1 MAGKE
6 DFRRFIS
13 YNRHMEESNSRRKTI
28 LVVEDDADMRFYF
41 QIILERED
49 FDLVMAEN
57 GAEALQIIDSGRKV
71 DLILLDM
78 VMPVMNGEEFFRVL
92 RQERGSQIPVI
103 FCSVDE
109 MRAFPLH
116 AYGTLNGV
124 FLKGHGNRE
133 LKDLIYRNLGEAF
146 TPR

>member
-1 MAGKE
+1 MAVSSPAK
-6 DFRRFIS
+6 
-13 YNRHMEESNSRRKTI
+13 KTI

-41 QIILERED
+41 QIILGGES

-57 GAEALQIIDSGRKV
+57 GLEALAVIDSGRTV

-78 VMPVMNGEEFFRVL
+78 VMPVMNGEEFFRRL
-92 RQERGSQIPVI
+92 RQERRSDIPVI

-109 MRAFPLH
+109 TRAAPLH

-124 FLKGHGNRE
+124 FLKGRNGSDLKE
-133 LKDLIYRNLGEAF
+133 LIEQQLGGALS
-146 TPR
+146 PR

>member
-1 MAGKE
+1 
-6 DFRRFIS
+6 
-13 YNRHMEESNSRRKTI
+13 MERILSHNKTI
-28 LVVEDDADMRFYF
+28 LVVEDDEDMRFYF
-41 QIILERED
+41 QIILEGEG

-78 VMPVMNGEEFFRVL
+78 VMPVMSGEEFFRIL
-92 RQERGSQIPVI
+92 RQERGARVPII

-109 MRAFPLH
+109 MRALPLRV
-116 AYGTLNGV
+116 YGTLNGI
-124 FLKGHGNRE
+124 FLKGHGNQE
-133 LKDLIYRNLGEAF
+133 LKELIYRNLGEVF

>member
-1 MAGKE
+1 
-6 DFRRFIS
+6 
-13 YNRHMEESNSRRKTI
+13 MEREFSHKKTI

-41 QIILERED
+41 QVILEGES

-57 GAEALQIIDSGRKV
+57 GAEALQVIDSGRPV

-78 VMPVMNGEEFFRVL
+78 VMPVMNGEEFFRIL

-109 MRAFPLH
+109 MRALPLH
-116 AYGTLNGV
+116 VYGTLNGV
-124 FLKGHGNRE
+124 FLKGHGNHE
-133 LKDLIYRNLGEAF
+133 LKELIYRNLGEVF